1 LVLKRLYQT
10 VVLSC
15 AVWAAGAALHAPAA
29 HAYSAQFGVK
39 IQINDSLVAFPDA
52 APFIDGNGDLQVPLR
67 PVAERMGYRIDWSM
81 DGPEVR
87 LTLQN
92 KERVMKLKSGSA
104 TAEINGKQVN
114 MPSPVLFKDGHIFV
128 PVRFISESFGYM
140 VQWDNRNGIAIIC
153 QDGKYHAPAWWAPA
167 PSAPQ
172 STPLSAKIAEAAK
185 KYVGTPYVWG
195 GTTPSGFD
203 CSGFIRYVFGQQGIE
218 LPRTSRE
225 MFDNAGS
232 RISSAALKPGDLVFF
247 KIGSSTTHVGIYL
260 GNNSFISATTSRGIH
275 IDSLASSYWGSKYI
289 GAKRVV

>member
-1 LVLKRLYQT
+1 LKPLFKT

-15 AVWAAGAALHAPAA
+15 AVWAAGAVLHAPSA
-29 HAYSAQFGVK
+29 HAYAAQFGVK
-39 IQINDSLVAFPDA
+39 IQINDSLVSFPDA
-52 APFIDGNGDLQVPLR
+52 SPFIDGNGDLQVPLR
-67 PVAERMGYRIDWSM
+67 PVAEQMGYRIDWSM
-81 DGPEVR
+81 DGADVR

-92 KERVMKLKSGSA
+92 NDRVMKLKSGSA
-104 TAEINGKQVN
+104 AAEVNGKQVT
-114 MPSPVLFKDGHIFV
+114 MPSPALLKDGHVFV

-153 QDGKYHAPAWWAPA
+153 KDGKYHAPAWWAPA
-167 PSAPQ
+167 PAAPQ
-172 STPLSAKIAEAAK
+172 TPSITAKLVETAK

-203 CSGFIRYVFGQQGIE
+203 CSGFIRYVFGQQGVE

-225 MFDNAGS
+225 MFDHSGKPV
-232 RISSAALKPGDLVFF
+232 SASDLRPGDLVFF
-247 KIGSSTTHVGIYL
+247 SIGKKTTHVGIYL
-260 GNNSFISATTSRGIH
+260 GNDSFISATSSRGIH